1 MGRYGKIMFSLR
13 LFACFSLWLLG
24 TPLAGGQSDHAAKL
38 VEGAKKEGKLVWYTS
53 MRITDSKPLLDA
65 FQKQHPFIKTELFRA
80 SGEKTLNRILTETRA
95 GRWEFD
101 VVALSEIGAL
111 VEHGFVSPYVSPEV
125 KAYIPELKDP
135 AGHWTAVYNNYYVIG
150 YNTKLVSEKEAPKDW
165 PDLLDP
171 KWKGKISIDQEEY
184 PWYATLV
191 AAWGK
196 EKAQSYMK
204 ALAKQDIQWRKGHT
218 LIAQLMNAGEFPV
231 AIVYAHGVERLKKK
245 GAPVDWVNT
254 LDPIVVS
261 VNSIG
266 ISVKPNNPNTAKLF
280 IDFVLSKKAQEMIRS
295 FFRIPARMD
304 VEPLSPRMD
313 QTKLKLKVVPHDTAT
328 QYNEYIKE
336 FRQIFGL

>member
-1 MGRYGKIMFSLR
+1 MNRYLKPSLVT
-13 LFACFSLWLLG
+13 LSCLALLLG
-24 TPLAGGQSDHAAKL
+24 GVYGAWGQSEHTAKFIQ
-38 VEGAKKEGKLVWYTS
+38 GAKKEGRLVWYTS

-65 FQKQHPFIKTELFRA
+65 FEKQYPFIKTDLFRA
-80 SGEKTLNRILTETRA
+80 SGEKTLNRIMTETRA

-111 VEHGFVSPYVSPEV
+111 VEHGLVSPYFSPQAQ
-125 KAYIPELKDP
+125 AYIPELKDP
-135 AGHWTAVYNNYYVIG
+135 AGHWTALYNNYYVIG

-165 PDLLDP
+165 RDLLDP
-171 KWKGKISIDQEEY
+171 KWKEKISIDQEEY

-204 ALAKQDIQWRKGHT
+204 ALAKQSIQWRKGHT
-218 LIAQLMNAGEFPV
+218 LIAQLLGAGEFPV
-231 AIVYAHGVERLKKK
+231 AIVYAHGAERLKKK

-266 ISVKPNNPNTAKLF
+266 VSPKPNNPNTAKLF

>member
-1 MGRYGKIMFSLR
+1 MNCYLR
-13 LFACFSLWLLG
+13 LSLATLSCLALLLG
-24 TPLAGGQSDHAAKL
+24 DVSWTWGQSDHTARFL
-38 VEGAKKEGKLVWYTS
+38 DGAKKEGKLVWYTS
-53 MRITDSKPLLDA
+53 MRITDSKPLLEA
-65 FQKQHPFIKTELFRA
+65 FEKQYPFIKTELFRS
-80 SGEKTLNRILTETRA
+80 SGEKTLNRIMTETRA

-101 VVALSEIGAL
+101 VVALSEIGLL
-111 VEHGFVSPYVSPEV
+111 VERKLLSPYVSPET
-125 KAYIPELKDP
+125 KAYIPEFKDA
-135 AGHWTAVYNNYYVIG
+135 AGYWTAVYNNYYVIG

-165 PDLLDP
+165 RDLLDP
-171 KWKGKISIDQEEY
+171 KWKEKISIDQEEY

-204 ALAKQDIQWRKGHT
+204 RLANQSIQWRKGHT
-218 LIAQLMNAGEFPV
+218 LIAQLLSAGEFPV
-231 AIVYAHGVERLKKK
+231 AIVYAHGAERLKKK

-261 VNSIG
+261 ANSIG
-266 ISVKPNNPNTAKLF
+266 VSAKPNNPNTAKLF